1 MQNTK
6 WSCNAGADH
15 WNVCIG
21 HSMILLIP
29 AQANCKFPPRQEG
42 LLPLLGLSK
51 CHSEQSEES
60 RIISG
65 QAPPSQ
71 PPEMFREACPERS
84 RRAQHDSAIKN
95 ESMRS

>member
-6 WSCNAGADH
+6 WSCNTGADH

-21 HSMILLIP
+21 HSMISLIP
-29 AQANCKFPPRQEG
+29 AQANCKFPSPQEG
-42 LLPLLGLSK
+42 LLPLPSLSK
-51 CHSEQSEES
+51 CYSEQSEES
-60 RIISG
+60 RIIFC

-71 PPEMFREACPERS
+71 PPEMFRGACPERS
-84 RRAQHDSAIKN
+84 RRARHDSAIKN